1 MSSLEL
7 RFEGVLPRPPR
18 RSVEEVAKCLGWS
31 YEGVEAGRHVLAI
44 PLDAPLLKAPKVSLL
59 KAPKVYIRE
68 EPGRYVGR
76 GAAPAGELT
85 FEILIEKSGET
96 YRWLFQVVQRGLI
109 NMLGRHFFEGLASRL
124 VERIMRC
131 L

>member
-7 RFEGVLPRPPR
+7 RFEGMLPKPPR

-31 YEGVEAGRHVLAI
+31 YEGVEAGWHVLTI
-44 PLDAPLLKAPKVSLL
+44 PLDAPLL

-76 GAAPAGELT
+76 GSVPAGELI
-85 FEILIEKSGET
+85 FEILIEKAGET
-96 YRWLFQVVQRGLI
+96 YRWLFLGVQRGLI
-109 NMLGRHFFEGLASRL
+109 NVLGRHFFEGLASRL
-124 VERIMRC
+124 VERIVRC

>member
-44 PLDAPLLKAPKVSLL
+44 PLDAPLLKAPKV
-59 KAPKVYIRE
+59 YIRE

-85 FEILIEKSGET
+85 FEILIEKAGET
-96 YRWLFQVVQRGLI
+96 YLWLFQVVQRGLI

>member
-7 RFEGVLPRPPR
+7 RFEGVLPRPLR

-31 YEGVEAGRHVLAI
+31 YEGVEAGWHVLAI
-44 PLDAPLLKAPKVSLL
+44 PLDAPLLKAPKVH
-59 KAPKVYIRE
+59 IRE

-76 GAAPAGELT
+76 GSVPAGELT
-85 FEILIEKSGET
+85 FEILIVKAGEA
-96 YRWLFQVVQRGLI
+96 YRWLFRGVQRGPV

-124 VERIMRC
+124 VDRIVSC

>member
-1 MSSLEL
+1 VSSLEL

-31 YEGVEAGRHVLAI
+31 YEGVETGWHVLVI
-44 PLDAPLLKAPKVSLL
+44 PLDAPLL

-76 GAAPAGELT
+76 GAVPAGELI
-85 FEILIEKSGET
+85 FEILIEKAEEA
-96 YRWLFQVVQRGLI
+96 YRWLFRGIQRGPI

-124 VERIMRC
+124 VERIVEC

>member
-1 MSSLEL
+1 VSSLEL

-31 YEGVEAGRHVLAI
+31 YEGVKAGWHVLAI
-44 PLDAPLLKAPKVSLL
+44 QLDTPLL

-76 GAAPAGELT
+76 GSVPAGELT
-85 FEILIEKSGET
+85 FEIQIEKAGEA
-96 YRWLFQVVQRGLI
+96 YRWLFRGVQRGPI
-109 NMLGRHFFEGLASRL
+109 NILGRQFFEGLASRL
-124 VERIMRC
+124 VERIVRC

>member
-1 MSSLEL
+1 VSSLEL
-7 RFEGVLPRPPR
+7 QFEGLLPRPPR

-31 YEGVEAGRHVLAI
+31 YEGVEAGWHVLAI
-44 PLDAPLLKAPKVSLL
+44 QLDAPLL

-76 GAAPAGELT
+76 GAMPAGGLT
-85 FEILIEKSGET
+85 FEIQIEKSGET
-96 YRWLFQVVQRGLI
+96 YRWLFRGVQRGLI
-109 NMLGRHFFEGLASRL
+109 NMLGRQFFEGSASRL

>member
-1 MSSLEL
+1 MSSLEP
-7 RFEGVLPRPPR
+7 RFEGLLPRPPR
-18 RSVEEVAKCLGWS
+18 RSVEEVAKCLGWG
-31 YEGVEAGRHVLAI
+31 YEGVEAGWHVLAI
-44 PLDAPLLKAPKVSLL
+44 PLEALLL

-76 GAAPAGELT
+76 GAVPAGELT
-85 FEILIEKSGET
+85 FEIQIEKAGEA

-109 NMLGRHFFEGLASRL
+109 NMLGRQFFEGLASRL
-124 VERIMRC
+124 VERIVRC

>member
-1 MSSLEL
+1 VSSLEL

-31 YEGVEAGRHVLAI
+31 YEGVEAGWHVLAI
-44 PLDAPLLKAPKVSLL
+44 QLDAPLL

-76 GAAPAGELT
+76 GSVPAGELT
-85 FEILIEKSGET
+85 FEIQIEKAGEE
-96 YRWLFQVVQRGLI
+96 YRWLFRGIQKGLI
-109 NMLGRHFFEGLASRL
+109 NMLGRQFFEGLASRL
-124 VERIMRC
+124 VERIVRC

>member
-1 MSSLEL
+1 
-7 RFEGVLPRPPR
+7 VLPRPPR

-31 YEGVEAGRHVLAI
+31 YEGVEAGWHVLAI
-44 PLDAPLLKAPKVSLL
+44 PLDVPLL

-76 GAAPAGELT
+76 GAVPAGELT
-85 FEILIEKSGET
+85 FEIQIEKAGEA
-96 YRWLFQVVQRGLI
+96 YRWFFRGVQRGLI
-109 NMLGRHFFEGLASRL
+109 NVLGRQFFEGLASRL
-124 VERIMRC
+124 VERIVKC

>member
-1 MSSLEL
+1 VSSLEL

-31 YEGVEAGRHVLAI
+31 YEGVEAGWHVFAI
-44 PLDAPLLKAPKVSLL
+44 PLDAALL

-76 GAAPAGELT
+76 GAVPAGELA
-85 FEILIEKSGET
+85 FEIQIEKAGEA
-96 YRWLFQVVQRGLI
+96 YRWLFRGVQRGPI
-109 NMLGRHFFEGLASRL
+109 NVLGRQFFEGLARRL
-124 VERIMRC
+124 VERIVGC

>member
-1 MSSLEL
+1 VSSLEL

-31 YEGVEAGRHVLAI
+31 YEGVEAGWHVLTI
-44 PLDAPLLKAPKVSLL
+44 PLDAPLL

-76 GAAPAGELT
+76 GSVPAGELI
-85 FEILIEKSGET
+85 FEILIEKAGEA
-96 YRWLFQVVQRGLI
+96 YRWLFRGVQRGPI
-109 NMLGRHFFEGLASRL
+109 NVLGWQFFESLASRL
-124 VERIMRC
+124 VERIVEC